1 MELIPI
7 IKYPISFIAVP
18 REWVII
24 LSISPLKKDG
34 CYKWYIFYHRG
45 LQDGLVDK
53 HEQYLWESMLEL
65 GGSMCWSTL
74 LTSVDPNP
82 RLYQEPRG
90 IKSPKV

>member
-34 CYKWYIFYHRG
+34 CYKSYIFYHRG

-53 HEQYLWESMLEL
+53 HM
-65 GGSMCWSTL
+65 
-74 LTSVDPNP
+74 N
-82 RLYQEPRG
+82 
-90 IKSPKV
+90 